1 MSGLIKAEPIGSRL
15 RRVRGKGG
23 GLAFYSPLRLYNNSI
38 IAEKRKGVH
47 DEHGLTGR
55 PDFM

>member
-1 MSGLIKAEPIGSRL
+1 MSSRLIKAEPLDGRL

-38 IAEKRKGVH
+38 IAEKRKCKWG
-47 DEHGLTGR
+47 EL
-55 PDFM
+55 